1 MEYQL
6 KLIACKI
13 INLHKELHGINN
25 IDIDSVK
32 KDIILHC
39 IENNIEF
46 DEKIIDKILS
56 E

>member
-13 INLHKELHGINN
+13 INLHKELHGISS
-25 IDIDSVK
+25 IDMYSIK
-32 KDIILHC
+32 KDVIIHC
-39 IENNIEF
+39 VNNNIEF